1 MPLEDDSFDILF
13 CEKKREIQMPREFKF
28 NTFSGILLL
37 IFFSLK
43 VGGIFAIYSENI
55 SFWVSYL
62 MRIYFDS

>member
-37 IFFSLK
+37 NFFSLK
-43 VGGIFAIYSENI
+43 VGGIFAIYS
-55 SFWVSYL
+55 
-62 MRIYFDS
+62 